1 MIVTILPRIR
11 PVLIFDSL
19 EYRMPVA
26 WISFIAFAP
35 RYQAMAPKRLK
46 KMPMMPKIKNQ
57 CSLRVLWRSR
67 TILLTVGQRRSA
79 GLKIVRRRKSDLG
92 TVLSVGI
99 LYMGVGH
106 GQPLLLSEPRTAAS
120 SQKAS
125 QADCSVCQKFAL
137 EIPAMIASTMNSV
150 ARTQIDTPIMPVTS
164 PAMA

>member
-19 EYRMPVA
+19 E
-26 WISFIAFAP
+26 
-35 RYQAMAPKRLK
+35 
-46 KMPMMPKIKNQ
+46 
-57 CSLRVLWRSR
+57 C
-67 TILLTVGQRRSA
+67 
-79 GLKIVRRRKSDLG
+79 
-92 TVLSVGI
+92 
-99 LYMGVGH
+99 
-106 GQPLLLSEPRTAAS
+106 QPLLPGGPRTAAS